1 MKQSLILT
9 NANDHSSSVVI
20 KWLLY
25 FNKAFT
31 RINNGDTLDV
41 KAMTFENKK
50 FKLQFV
56 HEGVWLN
63 LDDFQSYWYRRGNF
77 SIANLPNYNSQD
89 EVLQKKIN
97 AHLLKERKSLNHFIH
112 KLFESRKNI
121 SSISNA
127 SVNKLEVLRL
137 ASLLGLDIP
146 DTYLLSEK
154 KDVNILF
161 NQNKSLIT
169 KGIQEGLIFQHK
181 SEADTKEI
189 QYAAYTSA
197 FKKTQ
202 LVGVQKKF
210 AITKFQTKIDKAVE
224 LRIFLLNN
232 KFYTMAIFS
241 QNNPKTKVD
250 FRNYDFKHPNRSV
263 PFILPKKIEKKLLG
277 LFEKLN
283 LNSGSADMIINQA
296 GQYIFLEINPIG
308 QFGMVSSPCN
318 YYLEKEIAA
327 FL

>member
-1 MKQSLILT
+1 MKQALILT

-25 FNKAFT
+25 FNKPFI
-31 RINNGDTLDV
+31 RINNGDAIEV
-41 KAMTFENKK
+41 KKIYFENKT
-50 FKLQFV
+50 FKLQFE
-56 HEGVWLN
+56 HAGVLLKLEN
-63 LDDFQSYWYRRGNF
+63 LQSYWYRRGNF
-77 SIANLPNYNSQD
+77 RISNLPNYKSQD
-89 EVLQKKIN
+89 EILQKKIN
-97 AHLLKERKSLNHFIH
+97 EHIQKERKSLNHFIH
-112 KLFESRKNI
+112 KLFESRKHI
-121 SSISNA
+121 SSITNA
-127 SVNKLEVLRL
+127 AVNKLEVLRL
-137 ASLLGLDIP
+137 ASLSGLNIP

-154 KDVNILF
+154 KDLNILF
-161 NQNKSLIT
+161 SQSQSLIT
-169 KGIQEGLIFQHK
+169 KGIQEGLVFQHQ
-181 SEADTKEI
+181 SETDTEAI
-189 QYAAYTSA
+189 QFAAYTSA
-197 FKKTQ
+197 FKKSQ

-210 AITKFQTKIDKAVE
+210 SITKFQTKIDKAVE

-232 KFYTMAIFS
+232 KFYAMAIFS

-250 FRNYDFKHPNRSV
+250 FRHYDFKHPNRSV

-277 LFEKLN
+277 LFEKLC